1 MIYKFALTGPNGIA
15 IAEKRRRINRISGRL
30 FTVPRLTCNPAT
42 FLRVSTTIFVEA
54 APILYSQKISFSS
67 IHLLQTF
74 LLKLRPETLRLL
86 KHLIITN
93 WLIPAQWKRCS
104 YNWISTFALLR
115 DAINLRW
122 FSAKDLQSGSGFPLN
137 RAVSAHILTSSSIDH
152 LYAVSGKIVAHA
164 LYAQCQSWLDHLM
177 RQGGTAKLAKVLKLD
192 VSIFKRLC
200 LGNRDIYYRDVD
212 PWSAATLR
220 DGPDGVKAGTRAAV
234 VQELGRL
241 FRGECEALVDH

>member
-1 MIYKFALTGPNGIA
+1 
-15 IAEKRRRINRISGRL
+15 
-30 FTVPRLTCNPAT
+30 
-42 FLRVSTTIFVEA
+42 
-54 APILYSQKISFSS
+54 
-67 IHLLQTF
+67 
-74 LLKLRPETLRLL
+74 
-86 KHLIITN
+86 
-93 WLIPAQWKRCS
+93 
-104 YNWISTFALLR
+104 
-115 DAINLRW
+115 
-122 FSAKDLQSGSGFPLN
+122 
-137 RAVSAHILTSSSIDH
+137 
-152 LYAVSGKIVAHA
+152 
-164 LYAQCQSWLDHLM
+164 M